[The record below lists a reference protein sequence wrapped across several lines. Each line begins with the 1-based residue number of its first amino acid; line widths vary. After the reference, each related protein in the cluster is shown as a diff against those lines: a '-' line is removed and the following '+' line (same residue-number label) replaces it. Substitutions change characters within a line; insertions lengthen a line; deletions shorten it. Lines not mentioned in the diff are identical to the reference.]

1 MRDKTFL
8 LHMKHK
14 GKLPKEFRR
23 KAIKAKWAAVKE
35 ICETV
40 EKLQN

>member
-1 MRDKTFL
+1 MRDKTFM

-23 KAIKAKWAAVKE
+23 KAIKAKWAAVE
-35 ICETV
+35 SIC
-40 EKLQN
+40 KCIAKQIR

>member
-1 MRDKTFL
+1 MRDKTFM

-23 KAIKAKWAAVKE
+23 KAIKAKWATVKE

-40 EKLQN
+40 ATKK

>member
-1 MRDKTFL
+1 ML
-8 LHMKHK
+8 YMKHK

-23 KAIKAKWAAVKE
+23 KAVKAKRAAVKD